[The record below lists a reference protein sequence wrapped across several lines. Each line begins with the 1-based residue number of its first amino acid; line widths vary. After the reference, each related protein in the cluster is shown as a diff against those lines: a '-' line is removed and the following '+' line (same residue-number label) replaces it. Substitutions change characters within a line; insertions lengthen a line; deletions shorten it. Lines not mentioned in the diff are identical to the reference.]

1 MTTTTTDPRAEGFA
15 RLREPFPPEQI
26 GTLPKPRSKDAQK
39 GRCNECG
46 GWHGLPAV
54 HLDYVG
60 HAALTQRLLEVDPEW
75 TWEHQAV
82 DQFGAPI
89 LDRNGGMWIRLTV
102 LGVTRPGYGD
112 AQGKSGGNAVKEAI
126 GDALRNAAMRFG
138 CALDL
143 WSKEDLHG
151 AEEQRNQHED
161 SAPQS
166 APDPLQMAKDRLRAA
181 CRKAGITLQEIGNWA
196 LRPGNL
202 KVPQDLNVCTDVQL
216 FDKITGRVEQEGR
229 AMLGA
234 AAAPADSPAEPTP
247 DEAKAAVQGELGG
260 TEVPA

>member
-1 MTTTTTDPRAEGFA
+1 MTATKADPRTEGFA
-15 RLREPFPPEQI
+15 RLREPFQPEQI
-26 GTLPKPRSKDAQK
+26 GKLPKPTRKDAQK

-89 LDRNGGMWIRLTV
+89 LDRNGGLWIRLTV

-151 AEEQRNQHED
+151 AEEQRNQHD
-161 SAPQS
+161 DPTPQS
-166 APDPLQMAKDRLRAA
+166 APPDPLQMAKDRLAAA
-181 CRKAGITLQEIGNWA
+181 CRTAGVAPQTVIDWAITPSGPNGGVA
-196 LRPGNL
+196 
-202 KVPQDLNVCTDVQL
+202 LNVCTDPKVFDALAKRVQDGG
-216 FDKITGRVEQEGR
+216 F
-229 AMLGA
+229 
-234 AAAPADSPAEPTP
+234 AEPTP
-247 DEAKAAVQGELGG
+247 DEAEIGG
-260 TEVPA
+260 AT

>member
-1 MTTTTTDPRAEGFA
+1 MTATKTDPRAEGFA
-15 RLREPFPPEQI
+15 KLREPFPAEQI
-26 GTLPKPRSKDAQK
+26 GVLPKPRSKDAPK
-39 GRCNECG
+39 GRCDVCN

-89 LDRNGGMWIRLTV
+89 LDRNGGLWIRLTV

-151 AEEQRNQHED
+151 AEEQRNQHD
-161 SAPQS
+161 DPAPQS
-166 APDPLQMAKDRLRAA
+166 APPDPLQMAKDRLAAA
-181 CRKAGITLQEIGNWA
+181 CRTAGVAPQTVIDWAITPSGPNGGVA
-196 LRPGNL
+196 
-202 KVPQDLNVCTDVQL
+202 LNVCTDPKVFDALAKRVQDGG
-216 FDKITGRVEQEGR
+216 F
-229 AMLGA
+229 
-234 AAAPADSPAEPTP
+234 AEPTP

-260 TEVPA
+260 TEVPS

>member
-1 MTTTTTDPRAEGFA
+1 MTATNDARAEGFKK
-15 RLREPFPPEQI
+15 LRDPFPSEQI

-89 LDRNGGMWIRLTV
+89 LDRNGGLWIRLTV

-151 AEEQRNQHED
+151 AEEQQGRN
-161 SAPQS
+161 PT
-166 APDPLQMAKDRLRAA
+166 PLEEAQDRLGRAY
-181 CRKAGITLQEIGNWA
+181 RKAGIEW
-196 LRPGNL
+196 
-202 KVPQDLNVCTDVQL
+202 QDLRAWAVQPANLNAYLENVTDPRDL
-216 FDKITGRVEQEGR
+216 DDLAARIEAEGR
-229 AMLGA
+229 ALI
-234 AAAPADSPAEPTP
+234 APPAEPTP

-260 TEVPA
+260 TEVRS

>member
-1 MTTTTTDPRAEGFA
+1 MTTTKTDPRAEGFA
-15 RLREPFPPEQI
+15 RLREPFQPEQI
-26 GTLPKPRSKDAQK
+26 GKLPKPKFKDAQK
-39 GRCNECG
+39 GKCTDCG

-89 LDRNGGMWIRLTV
+89 LDRNGGLWIRLTV

-151 AEEQRNQHED
+151 AEQERGQKPSLLEAAQERLGV
-161 SAPQS
+161 AYR
-166 APDPLQMAKDRLRAA
+166 AKGITWGELRAWA
-181 CRKAGITLQEIGNWA
+181 VRPANLNAYLENITDAET
-196 LRPGNL
+196 
-202 KVPQDLNVCTDVQL
+202 LNGL
-216 FDKITGRVEQEGR
+216 AARVESEGR
-229 AMLGA
+229 ALLT
-234 AAAPADSPAEPTP
+234 PPAEPTP